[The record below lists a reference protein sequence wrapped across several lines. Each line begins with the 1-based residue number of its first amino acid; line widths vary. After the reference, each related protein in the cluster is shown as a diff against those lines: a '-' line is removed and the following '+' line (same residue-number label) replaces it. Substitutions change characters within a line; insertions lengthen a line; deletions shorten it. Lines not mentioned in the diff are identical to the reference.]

1 MRERDRHFTDSCFA
15 WPIFEKRAMRLR
27 YLPCGPAVRVVV
39 ESERPAGTIRRTAY
53 RYRVAVVR
61 VVGSV
66 EDYTTI
72 KQRSV
77 FRTLCAHR
85 RVPQFE
91 IATVFGL
98 PILV

>member
-1 MRERDRHFTDSCFA
+1 MRERDGYFTDSSFA
-15 WPIFEKRAMRLR
+15 WPIFEKGAMRLR

-39 ESERPAGTIRRTAY
+39 KSERTAGAIRRAAY
-53 RYRVAVVR
+53 WYRVAVVR

-66 EDYTTI
+66 EDYATI

-77 FRTLCAHR
+77 FRNFMRHS